1 MVGFSFFF
9 TKFVSLRRN
18 SEAPRPRAGPF
29 DKAIRQVHGGESN
42 RTAHGPEQVEG
53 LPGKVYHFIL
63 CPFLPAGR
71 QGPRLSRFGGTGH
84 IPVNRRLAVTVH
96 IKRPILSTLEFRLAL
111 FTPGIDGF
119 VTIFGGMSDSL
130 DRSCQL

>member
-42 RTAHGPEQVEG
+42 RTAHGPEQVERASRQG
-53 LPGKVYHFIL
+53 ISFYIVP
-63 CPFLPAGR
+63 LPAYPALAGR
-71 QGPRLSRFGGTGH
+71 GT
-84 IPVNRRLAVTVH
+84 
-96 IKRPILSTLEFRLAL
+96 FRSSYLL
-111 FTPGIDGF
+111 
-119 VTIFGGMSDSL
+119 MSL
-130 DRSCQL
+130 